1 MNYFYVYK
9 VILPSTGE
17 YYFGSRKCNIEPEKD
32 VKYKGSMCTWK
43 PDTSK
48 LIKEIL
54 YKDFTTHYEALAKET
69 ELIKEHIKDP
79 LNRNYSLPNG
89 DLYLHSPKEWILK
102 KYGEEEG
109 NKILKEI
116 YDNNSSLWKKG
127 NKPWNTGKKLSKEHL
142 DNIRKT
148 WHSEKRMSVMKSTEY
163 RDKMSA
169 SLSGEKNPMHNKTIY
184 EVWSIK
190 YGKEI
195 ADKKLEEWHNNKIGQ
210 KAWNKGLKMS
220 EETRQKN
227 KKSSENRA
235 WIYNDDLKKNKRIKL
250 VELDKFIQNGW
261 KKGYRKY

>member
-1 MNYFYVYK
+1 
-9 VILPSTGE
+9 
-17 YYFGSRKCNIEPEKD
+17 
-32 VKYKGSMCTWK
+32 
-43 PDTSK
+43 
-48 LIKEIL
+48 
-54 YKDFTTHYEALAKET
+54 
-69 ELIKEHIKDP
+69 
-79 LNRNYSLPNG
+79 
-89 DLYLHSPKEWILK
+89 
-102 KYGEEEG
+102 
-109 NKILKEI
+109 
-116 YDNNSSLWKKG
+116 
-127 NKPWNTGKKLSKEHL
+127 
-142 DNIRKT
+142 
-148 WHSEKRMSVMKSTEY
+148 MKSTEY
-163 RDKMSA
+163 RHKMSA

-250 VELDKFIQNGW
+250 IELDKFIQNGW